1 MHLFLTCVHPFLRS
15 MLLLVYDRRARR
27 DRVRESLEA
36 FRKSNPGQSNLNVVL
51 ADMVLR
57 EKFVPLAWQCLHC

>member
-1 MHLFLTCVHPFLRS
+1 
-15 MLLLVYDRRARR
+15 MLVLLSSDRRARR

-36 FRKSNPGQSNLNVVL
+36 FRKSNPGQSDLNAVL